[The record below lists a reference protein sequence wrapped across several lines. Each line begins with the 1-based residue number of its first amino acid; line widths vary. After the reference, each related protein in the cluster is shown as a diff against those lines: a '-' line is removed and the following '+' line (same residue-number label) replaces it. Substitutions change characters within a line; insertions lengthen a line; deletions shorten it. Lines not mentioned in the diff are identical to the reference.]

1 MIPSYSIVSPS
12 GKARCR
18 ECDSIINKS
27 EKNAIKYYPTHF
39 MPHGARYL
47 HVYCAKK
54 MLREA
59 LIIIKNKLL
68 EKTKKESD
76 KND

>member
-1 MIPSYSIVSPS
+1 
-12 GKARCR
+12 
-18 ECDSIINKS
+18 
-27 EKNAIKYYPTHF
+27 